1 MKKFI
6 IIGIGVVLLIAAA
19 ALFWRFKAAKE
30 MDAKNFQKLVGGWVA
45 KDKDGL
51 HDVITIHSNSTF
63 ICSVTPADNMGLLY
77 YFKGTLQVKNG
88 ILIETITNHSDT
100 NVHLPFISRMNLVR
114 LQNDNFVVKTDNTT
128 NELVFGKLREI
139 RHEGTTGN

>member
-6 IIGIGVVLLIAAA
+6 FTGIGIVLLIIIG
-19 ALFWRFKAAKE
+19 ALFAHFKAAQE

-51 HDVITIHSNSTF
+51 HNVTTIHSDSGFT
-63 ICSVTPADNMGLLY
+63 CSVTPEDNMGLLY
-77 YFKGTLQVKNG
+77 YFKGTLQIKNG

-100 NVHLPFISRMNLVR
+100 NVHLPFISRMNLVS
-114 LQNDNFVVKTDNTT
+114 LKNNNFVVKVDGTT
-128 NELVFGKLREI
+128 NELVFWKMISAR
-139 RHEGTTGN
+139 